1 MSRNI
6 TGEVQIALP
15 MDEIAAFCCRWNIT
29 EFALFG
35 SVLTEEFGPE
45 SDVDVLVTFAPDA
58 ARSPDR
64 EAMREELEAIFGR
77 PVDLTYRRVIESD
90 PNYIIRKSIL
100 RSARVIYSA

>member
-15 MDEIAAFCCRWNIT
+15 MDEIAAFCRRWNIT

-58 ARSPDR
+58 PQSPDR
-64 EAMREELEAIFGR
+64 ETMREELEAIFGR
-77 PVDLTYRRVIESD
+77 PVDLLYRRVVEYN
-90 PNYIIRKSIL
+90 PNYIIRDAIL
-100 RSARVIYSA
+100 DSAKVVYAA